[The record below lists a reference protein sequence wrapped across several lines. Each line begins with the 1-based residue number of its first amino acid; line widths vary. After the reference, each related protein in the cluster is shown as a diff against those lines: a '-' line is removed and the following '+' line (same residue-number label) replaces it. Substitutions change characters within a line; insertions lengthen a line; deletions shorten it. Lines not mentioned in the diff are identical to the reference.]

1 MKDYKLVET
10 KRVSFLKKK
19 VSKPLLIMIT
29 LAVFGIGIPI
39 PITTH
44 KEESLSQLEAPIVH
58 VDTSAA
64 LISWIRSHNP
74 RISDKTARAILS
86 SSTYWASIRG
96 LDPLLVLSLIK
107 IESRFNVFAVSNSNA
122 IGLMQYIPRWHKE
135 KITQETNPFDINSN
149 ISIGTLILKEYIDKH
164 GTVEKALLKYNGALN
179 KPNNYASNV
188 LKTRKELKEY
198 LNRQV
203 I

>member
-10 KRVSFLKKK
+10 KRVSYFKKK

-39 PITTH
+39 TAH
-44 KEESLSQLEAPIVH
+44 KEEPLPHPVAPIVH

-74 RISDKTARAILS
+74 KISDKTARAILS

-122 IGLMQYIPRWHKE
+122 LGLMQYIPRWHKE

-149 ISIGTLILKEYIDKH
+149 ISIGTLILKEYLDKH

-179 KPNNYASNV
+179 NPNNYASNV